1 MNRTI
6 CRGEH
11 GHFHRHLILEAIV
24 SYVDVLYQKEKN
36 VMVVILCLYC
46 ANIERWTYQFQMQL
60 KNEITMIGR

>member
-11 GHFHRHLILEAIV
+11 GHFRRHLILEVIV

-36 VMVVILCLYC
+36 IMVVILCLLC
-46 ANIERWTYQFQMQL
+46 ANIRKRKT
-60 KNEITMIGR
+60 